1 MSTVLRRKPLLCLI
15 SCHLVT
21 RQQVLLNH
29 CLVPQ
34 RAPSTSRNCQWV
46 TIRCPAQLLIS
57 ITVRPAHSYCQW
69 GTTEEV
75 IKSRVVWWSSDGEW
89 EKRQIQAFFW
99 RGWRSPNFGSVGEL
113 EGPRNRLK
121 TTTCSAP
128 EPSLRPS
135 TSLGPGLEER
145 WRSPPS
151 LSLQP
156 ASSGRLSGSQF
167 VRTNLPIWT
176 AWGDWGPIGLG
187 AWLCQEWDLERM
199 WELGPEGAADW
210 DLLPLNQ
217 DWDISGWK
225 LCLETLPFL
234 VSTENNI
241 HLIEIYRN
249 FITWPWPHLKNKGS
263 DTKKSA
269 TTSLN
274 SL

>member
-145 WRSPPS
+145 WTLPHPCLCNLLAVAIFLG
-151 LSLQP
+151 LSL
-156 ASSGRLSGSQF
+156 
-167 VRTNLPIWT
+167 
-176 AWGDWGPIGLG
+176 
-187 AWLCQEWDLERM
+187 
-199 WELGPEGAADW
+199 WELISPFGRSEETE
-210 DLLPLNQ
+210 DLLGRAPGSVRH
-217 DWDISGWK
+217 DSWAECGKWSWK
-225 LCLETLPFL
+225 TCWL
-234 VSTENNI
+234 
-241 HLIEIYRN
+241 R
-249 FITWPWPHLKNKGS
+249 S
-263 DTKKSA
+263 DS
-269 TTSLN
+269 S
-274 SL
+274 